1 MVAGVTGAWTTD
13 VIEAA
18 HQRDVQACTPA
29 DGAEAPQPGTIAIFK
44 GEAAP
49 KSFNEENDE
58 VKGLDWSLR
67 TKSPIECFP
76 STAKAFTVRR
86 ALLPLLVVQ
95 DAEEPREGRGGGLIK
110 LLVVVLKLRPPLV
123 VSHTLLPPL
132 PLRHHHHNR
141 LSTSW
146 KAAAAATSSRPLSCT
161 PSSASREEPRAGDEC
176 QGGSLQS
183 RLLAALGT
191 D

>member
-49 KSFNEENDE
+49 KSFNEDNDE

-86 ALLPLLVVQ
+86 ALLPLFCG
-95 DAEEPREGRGGGLIK
+95 PGCRRTPGRGGGGG
-110 LLVVVLKLRPPLV
+110 VL
-123 VSHTLLPPL
+123 
-132 PLRHHHHNR
+132 
-141 LSTSW
+141 
-146 KAAAAATSSRPLSCT
+146 SSCWWRC
-161 PSSASREEPRAGDEC
+161 
-176 QGGSLQS
+176 
-183 RLLAALGT
+183 
-191 D
+191 

>member
-49 KSFNEENDE
+49 KSFNEDNDE

-86 ALLPLLVVQ
+86 ALLPLFFCGP
-95 DAEEPREGRGGGLIK
+95 ECRRTSGGERGGSYQVDGGG
-110 LLVVVLKLRPPLV
+110 VEVAAAFGG
-123 VSHTLLPPL
+123 VSHPPPPPPPSPPSPQQVEYVMEGSGSGYKLPPVIMHSL
-132 PLRHHHHNR
+132 LGFPRG
-141 LSTSW
+141 
-146 KAAAAATSSRPLSCT
+146 T
-161 PSSASREEPRAGDEC
+161 PRW
-176 QGGSLQS
+176 
-183 RLLAALGT
+183 
-191 D
+191 